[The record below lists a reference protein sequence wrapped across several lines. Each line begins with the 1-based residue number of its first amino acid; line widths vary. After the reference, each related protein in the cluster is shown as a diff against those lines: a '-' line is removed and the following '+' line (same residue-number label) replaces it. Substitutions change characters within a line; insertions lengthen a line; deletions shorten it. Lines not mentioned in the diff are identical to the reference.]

1 MSFRHGQH
9 QCLYQV
15 SFLFTLTVSVFP
27 IKMCYGSIIL
37 IWLTLYY
44 TLDEK
49 LVIQGLYGNDDHV
62 FIQLNQSHLLKDK
75 QIVKILDLGE
85 TIGIL
90 TKTGHFYVFATTA
103 NCQNV
108 ISKDD
113 LILVDEEKKFEM
125 VENKF
130 HESSVYALENGKVV
144 ILEKGGQEPLY
155 KFSLPLCV
163 KPLFK
168 QLSCGKDHC
177 LALTTDGK
185 VFSWGIGSRGQ
196 LGHGHTNTVEAPQ
209 LVETLDGVTIQHISC
224 GGWHSVALAETNDLY
239 TWGWNESGQTGF
251 LAPNKIFTT
260 CTKIS
265 PKNTTDPKSKKSGLN
280 CLFPELLSKS
290 PNHHYSEN
298 TVCGKGIEFDAT
310 ELQQGSLCADFNQ
323 DADSSSTEAVGMV
336 LEPQLLELEK
346 YLPGQDGFVSI
357 VGVSCGSRHTAA
369 VTSTGQLITWGW
381 GKYGQLGHSCCI
393 NSRNS
398 LDRPDDAPRINKRCC
413 KKPNHLPHHVL
424 WFEKQGLAVDGVVCG
439 LWNTFVSVHHRL

>member
-1 MSFRHGQH
+1 MPQLLAFGFNGFGQISIFPKSSVVWIPTECGKFGERNH
-9 QCLYQV
+9 SV
-15 SFLFTLTVSVFP
+15 TDVFP
-27 IKMCYGSIIL
+27 SWSASMFISN
-37 IWLTLYY
+37 
-44 TLDEK
+44 EK

-224 GGWHSVALAETNDLY
+224 GGWHSVALAE
-239 TWGWNESGQTGF
+239 
-251 LAPNKIFTT
+251 
-260 CTKIS
+260 
-265 PKNTTDPKSKKSGLN
+265 
-280 CLFPELLSKS
+280 LLSKS

-323 DADSSSTEAVGMV
+323 DADSSSTEAV
-336 LEPQLLELEK
+336 
-346 YLPGQDGFVSI
+346 